1 VSELNALIQ
10 DLSQTAGNPGSSSG
24 LSSNRLTNL
33 NSAFEKLIGDLDG
46 GASSAGSSAASTDGS
61 ASSTGGS
68 VSSAGSSASSGSAA
82 ASGQSTSA
90 LQSFLTNFLQDLQAN
105 GAHSLS
111 SVGSSVNTTA

>member
-1 VSELNALIQ
+1 
-10 DLSQTAGNPGSSSG
+10 
-24 LSSNRLTNL
+24 
-33 NSAFEKLIGDLDG
+33 LIGDLRSS
-46 GASSAGSSAASTDGS
+46 ASSAGSSAA
-61 ASSTGGS
+61 
-68 VSSAGSSASSGSAA
+68 SGSAA